1 MQESG
6 YTTAVRTWSLSM
18 RWWLG
23 LAFAVIAALTAVLVA
38 QGITK
43 QSETAFRADA
53 EARAVEASVAAN
65 VALQKAVERGNI
77 SEALP
82 TVAARRRLAL
92 FLFDDA
98 GRPITPDRVAQ
109 TELASIPDTEIA
121 VRTAL
126 DGRRYVESYDQGRV
140 TVVALPMPSG
150 SAAALLTYSLQPGYG
165 STMTMIRDQ
174 IASAVGWA
182 ILLGGLAGLAIA
194 TLTARRLHR
203 IAKAAQAIETGDFS
217 RRIDSRLADEI
228 GMLADT
234 FNRMRVHLQES
245 FTGIQTERLRLR
257 RTLERLDQG
266 VVTIDSELRVEAAN
280 DAALRLLDGLAE
292 GETLPDPWPDFPLRG
307 FCAGLFGADGDVAR
321 ARVSPDADRYY
332 TLYGIPAGEGFRSAL
347 LVVTDVSALELRERI
362 EREFVANAA
371 HELRTPVAAISGAVE
386 VLQQGAKDRPADRD
400 HFLAIIDR
408 QSSRLARLSRSL
420 LVLARAQTGEEAVR
434 RSPVELCPL
443 LEEIAV
449 SLGAAE
455 EVEVEVVCPPGLLVH
470 AERDLVDQVFSN
482 LAANAA
488 KHTKRGRITIT
499 ARALDDE
506 RVSIELVDTGSGIRQ
521 EEQPRIFDRF
531 YRGQTRDAN
540 GFGLGLAIVG
550 QAVDALN
557 GTIEVHS
564 EAGEGTRAAVT
575 LPLARRP
582 G

>member
-1 MQESG
+1 
-6 YTTAVRTWSLSM
+6 M

-43 QSETAFRADA
+43 QSEAAFRDDA
-53 EARAVEASVAAN
+53 EGRALEASVAAN
-65 VALQKAVERGNI
+65 VALQKAVQRDNI
-77 SEALP
+77 DEAVP

-92 FLFDDA
+92 FVFDAA
-98 GRPITPDRVAQ
+98 GRPITRNRVAQ
-109 TELASIPDTEIA
+109 TELASIPDAEAA
-121 VRTAL
+121 VRSAL

-140 TVVALPMPSG
+140 TVVALPMPAD

-194 TLTARRLHR
+194 TLTARRLRR
-203 IAKAAQAIETGDFS
+203 IAKAAQAIEKGDFS
-217 RRIDSRLADEI
+217 RRLESRLPDEI

-234 FNRMRVHLQES
+234 FNRMRVRLQES
-245 FTGIQTERLRLR
+245 FDGIQTERLRLR
-257 RTLERLDQG
+257 RTLQRLDQG
-266 VVTIDSELRVEAAN
+266 VVTIDSDLRVEAAN
-280 DAALRLLDGLAE
+280 DAALRLLEGLAE

-307 FCAGLFGADGDVAR
+307 FCAGLFGAGDDVAR

-332 TLYGIPAGEGFRSAL
+332 TLYGIPAGEGFRTAL
-347 LVVTDVSALELRERI
+347 LVITDVSALELRERI

-386 VLQQGAKDRPADRD
+386 VLQQGAKERAPDRD

-408 QSSRLARLSRSL
+408 QSARLARLSRSL

-455 EVEVEVVCPPGLLVH
+455 GVEVEVVCPPGLLVQ

-488 KHTKRGRITIT
+488 RHTEHGRITIT
-499 ARALDDE
+499 ARALDGDN
-506 RVSIELVDTGSGIRQ
+506 VSIELVDTGSGIHPDDQ
-521 EEQPRIFDRF
+521 ARIFDRF
-531 YRGQTRDAN
+531 YRGETRSTS
-540 GFGLGLAIVG
+540 GFGLGLAIVS
-550 QAVDALN
+550 QAVGALN
-557 GTIEVHS
+557 GTIEVRS
-564 EAGEGTRAAVT
+564 EEGTGTRAAVT
-575 LPLARRP
+575 LPLARKP

>member
-1 MQESG
+1 
-6 YTTAVRTWSLSM
+6 M

-23 LAFAVIAALTAVLVA
+23 LAFALIAAATAVAVA
-38 QGITK
+38 QGMANR
-43 QSETAFRADA
+43 SEGAFREDA
-53 EARAVEASVAAN
+53 EHRAVEQSVAAN
-65 VALQKAVERGNI
+65 TALRRALLRGNLDDAI
-77 SEALP
+77 RIVS
-82 TVAARRRLAL
+82 ARRRLAL
-92 FLFDDA
+92 FVLDSRGRPVTA
-98 GRPITPDRVAQ
+98 GRTSQ
-109 TELASIPDTEIA
+109 TELGSVPDADNA
-121 VRTAL
+121 VDAAL
-126 DGRRYVESYDQGRV
+126 AGRRYVRSYEQGRV
-140 TVVALPMPSG
+140 TVVALPMPWDRAS
-150 SAAALLTYSLQPGYG
+150 ALLTYSLQPGYG

-182 ILLGGLAGLAIA
+182 IVLGGVAGLAIA
-194 TLTARRLHR
+194 TLTARRLRR

-217 RRIDSRLADEI
+217 RRIDSRLGDEI
-228 GMLADT
+228 GMLAET
-234 FNRMRVHLQES
+234 FDRMRLRLQES
-245 FTGIQTERLRLR
+245 FDGIQTERLRLR

-266 VVTIDSELRVEAAN
+266 VVTIDSELRVESAN

-292 GETLPDPWPDFPLRG
+292 GEALPDPWPDFPLRG
-307 FCAGLFGADGDVAR
+307 FCTALFGADNDVAR
-321 ARVSPDADRYY
+321 ARVAPDVERYY
-332 TLYGIPAGEGFRSAL
+332 TLYGIPAGEGFRTAL
-347 LVVTDVSALELRERI
+347 LVITDVSALELRERI

-386 VLQQGAKDRPADRD
+386 VLQQGAKERPAERD

-408 QSSRLARLSRSL
+408 QSTRLARLSRSL
-420 LVLARAQTGEEAVR
+420 LVLARAQTGEEDVR

-488 KHTKRGRITIT
+488 KHTERGRITIT

-506 RVSIELVDTGSGIRQ
+506 RVSIELVDTGCGIPS

-531 YRGQTRDAN
+531 YRGETRDVN

-550 QAVDALN
+550 QAVGALN

-564 EAGEGTRAAVT
+564 EAGAGTRAAVT
-575 LPLARRP
+575 LPLARR

>member
-1 MQESG
+1 
-6 YTTAVRTWSLSM
+6 M

-23 LAFAVIAALTAVLVA
+23 LAFAGIAALTAVLVA

-43 QSETAFRADA
+43 QSEAAFRDDA
-53 EARAVEASVAAN
+53 EVRAVEASMAAN
-65 VALQKAVERGNI
+65 VALQRAVERGNI
-77 SEALP
+77 DEAVP

-92 FLFDDA
+92 FVFDDA
-98 GRPITPDRVAQ
+98 GRPITRDRVAQ
-109 TELASIPDTEIA
+109 TELASIPDTEVA
-121 VRTAL
+121 VRAAL

-140 TVVALPMPSG
+140 TVVALPMPAG
-150 SAAALLTYSLQPGYG
+150 SAAALLTYSLHPGYG
-165 STMTMIRDQ
+165 STMTMIRNQ

-203 IAKAAQAIETGDFS
+203 IAKAAQAIEKGDFS

-234 FNRMRVHLQES
+234 FNRMRVRLQES
-245 FTGIQTERLRLR
+245 FSGIQTERLRLR

-280 DAALRLLDGLAE
+280 GAALGLLDGLAE

-307 FCAGLFGADGDVAR
+307 FCAGLFGGDEDVSR
-321 ARVSPDADRYY
+321 ARVSPDANRYY
-332 TLYGIPAGEGFRSAL
+332 TLYGIPAGEGFRTAL

-386 VLQQGAKDRPADRD
+386 VLQQGAKERAADRD

-434 RSPVELCPL
+434 HSPVELCPL

-455 EVEVEVVCPPGLLVH
+455 GVEVEVVCPPGLFVQ
-470 AERDLVDQVFSN
+470 AERDLVDQVFTN

-488 KHTKRGRITIT
+488 KHTERGRITIT

-506 RVSIELVDTGSGIRQ
+506 RVSIELVDTGSGIRA
-521 EEQPRIFDRF
+521 EVQPRIFDRF

-550 QAVDALN
+550 QAVGALN

-564 EAGEGTRAAVT
+564 EEGAGTRAAVT